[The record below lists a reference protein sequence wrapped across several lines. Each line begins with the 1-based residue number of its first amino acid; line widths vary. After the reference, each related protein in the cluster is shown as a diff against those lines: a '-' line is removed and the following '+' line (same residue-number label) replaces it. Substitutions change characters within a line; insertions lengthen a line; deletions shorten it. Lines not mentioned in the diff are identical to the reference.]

1 MPYDPHKHHRQS
13 IRLKGYDYTLAGA
26 YFVTI
31 CTYKRQPLFGK
42 IVAGKMQLSL
52 FGQLVYAE
60 WQKTAVIRPNIYLDA
75 FVVMPNH
82 LHGVMVIFLNETS
95 VVGATRRVAPTL
107 QSDSLGAIIG
117 QFKAKV
123 TKRYRRFRKNDASP
137 IWQRNYYEQIIRNER
152 HLTAVQ
158 QYIHNNPANWVN
170 DDYFGADGS

>member
-1 MPYDPHKHHRQS
+1 
-13 IRLKGYDYTLAGA
+13 
-26 YFVTI
+26 
-31 CTYKRQPLFGK
+31 
-42 IVAGKMQLSL
+42 MQLSL
-52 FGQLVYAE
+52 LGQLVYAE

-75 FVVMPNH
+75 FIVMPNH
-82 LHGVMVIFLNETS
+82 LHGVMVIFLNETT

-107 QSDSLGAIIG
+107 QSGSLGAIIG

-158 QYIHNNPANWVN
+158 QYIHNNPANWAE
-170 DDYFGADGS
+170 DDYFVASDK